1 MARWIKAALPAVD
14 GQTTGVEYV
23 APRNAAEEMLCE
35 IWGEVLRRE
44 SVGIHD
50 NFFSIGGDSILSIR
64 IVSELK
70 KLGWFLAVQDIFV
83 HQTISKLSLLIK
95 KIESEEELNIKK
107 KETHIDK
114 LTGEGKEVDEGVF

>member
-1 MARWIKAALPAVD
+1 
-14 GQTTGVEYV
+14 
-23 APRNAAEEMLCE
+23 MLCE

-83 HQTISKLSLLIK
+83 HQTISKLAEKISEHGSNENEQINTEIAGKIMMSDKDELIK
-95 KIESEEELNIKK
+95 GEV
-107 KETHIDK
+107 ETEI
-114 LTGEGKEVDEGVF
+114 